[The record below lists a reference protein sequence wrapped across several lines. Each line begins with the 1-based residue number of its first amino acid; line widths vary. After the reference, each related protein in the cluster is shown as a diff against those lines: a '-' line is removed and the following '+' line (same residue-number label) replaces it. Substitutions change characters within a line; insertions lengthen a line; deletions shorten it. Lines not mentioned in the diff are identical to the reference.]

1 MERYYKKI
9 LIVGKKPSSRVE
21 GVDHVADDLVSLA
34 KMNKRHHYDL
44 IVIIP
49 SKAFFQKTPGVRL
62 TPVELARP
70 GVSDIDSDSP
80 EDLIAKLAIRAFH
93 SLIMA
98 SLSNTDV
105 VVFYSKEGQ
114 QFPWK
119 LSMAQSA
126 HCGICSLAPNDYDH
140 PLLSLPWS
148 ELVPQGEYIFRTNKI
163 HRLKDL
169 LGITDFRLPDK
180 TTVSCRKMLFNMSGL
195 LSQEI
200 TISCPFQNNLE
211 QLVGVFGPSAHSEGC
226 FLILPE
232 PHDTDEAMGAIL
244 NFSESVGS
252 ESNALPNQ
260 EPESCDDSAPR
271 DEREDAG
278 TRELIDLEMSKLPKY
293 KRPEVEAVLVEFY
306 KKYDECKANDSA
318 KNARAI
324 IREITDDKIS
334 EGERRTLMGYLYERE
349 VRGILYTEYEDLR
362 AESPLLHPKQTL
374 DRLRKRHSGKYK
386 PAFKKSVYLLCLRRH
401 YVDFFQEADELL
413 KRKKLNY
420 HLAARAVKDSSPEKY
435 LFTVEVYAYHLRERA
450 KNPSSW
456 QAIL

>member
-49 SKAFFQKTPGVRL
+49 SKTFFQKTPGVRL

-200 TISCPFQNNLE
+200 TISCPFQNSIDAGIAILGTSSLHN
-211 QLVGVFGPSAHSEGC
+211 GC
-226 FLILPE
+226 FLVMPSPYDFDETLLELSNVRKQLQKNTAPE
-232 PHDTDEAMGAIL
+232 QPINTTASDA
-244 NFSESVGS
+244 
-252 ESNALPNQ
+252 NAET
-260 EPESCDDSAPR
+260 EPPLASTQATPDQMEENSPIETKSR
-271 DEREDAG
+271 KW
-278 TRELIDLEMSKLPKY
+278 LSKY
-293 KRPEVEAVLVEFY
+293 KIFMRYFKPLMKAEVVGKTKPRSFPELLVI
-306 KKYDECKANDSA
+306 AN
-318 KNARAI
+318 KQLV
-324 IREITDDKIS
+324 DDKKATVKPQTA
-334 EGERRTLMGYLYERE
+334 RRYVQYQHLTW
-349 VRGILYTEYEDLR
+349 
-362 AESPLLHPKQTL
+362 
-374 DRLRKRHSGKYK
+374 YK
-386 PAFKKSVYLLCLRRH
+386 AKMEWQKS
-401 YVDFFQEADELL
+401 
-413 KRKKLNY
+413 
-420 HLAARAVKDSSPEKY
+420 
-435 LFTVEVYAYHLRERA
+435 
-450 KNPSSW
+450 NP
-456 QAIL
+456 